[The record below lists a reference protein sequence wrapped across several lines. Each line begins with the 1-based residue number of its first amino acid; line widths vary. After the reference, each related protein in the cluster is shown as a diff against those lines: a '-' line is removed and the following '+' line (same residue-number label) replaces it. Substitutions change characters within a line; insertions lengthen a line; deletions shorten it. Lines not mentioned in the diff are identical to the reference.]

1 VWRKANMNFVRL
13 RADIPAWLRT
23 YRWRLVTLFACVLAP
38 LYLFGF
44 LADEIVVKE
53 SFFFDSYLPSF
64 LHSHATAPL
73 DRAMLFFTL
82 IGSGTCVVPFDI
94 LVFFVLAG
102 RRRWSDTYFWVLAT
116 GGAALL
122 NVSAKH
128 AFERVR
134 PDLWQSIAPE
144 TTFSFPSAH
153 AMQSMALVAAL
164 SVLAWPTRWR
174 WPVLIVGTCF
184 VLLVGLS
191 RIYLG
196 VHYPS
201 DVLAGWAASL
211 AWVCGLSIAFHGHLT
226 KDDGPPMP
234 P

>member
-1 VWRKANMNFVRL
+1 MNFVPL
-13 RADIPAWLRT
+13 RASIPAWLRT
-23 YRWRLVTLFACVLAP
+23 YRWRLVILFSCVLAP

-44 LADEIVVKE
+44 LADDIAEKE
-53 SFFFDSYLPSF
+53 SFFLDFYLLSF

-73 DRAMLFFTL
+73 DRTMLFFTL
-82 IGSGTCVVPFDI
+82 IGSGTCVVPFNI
-94 LVFFVLAG
+94 LVLLILTG
-102 RRRWSDTYFWVLAT
+102 RRRWSDTYFWGLAT

-122 NVSAKH
+122 NVGAKH
-128 AFERVR
+128 TFERVR

-174 WPVLIVGTCF
+174 WPVLIVGNCF

-211 AWVCGLSIAFHGHLT
+211 AWVFGLSIAFHGHPTNDAGHPL
-226 KDDGPPMP
+226 PP
-234 P
+234 

>member
-1 VWRKANMNFVRL
+1 MSVVRL
-13 RADIPAWLRT
+13 RADIPGWFRAN
-23 YRWRLVTLFACVLAP
+23 RWRLVFLFVCVLTP

-44 LADEIVVKE
+44 LADEIVEQE
-53 SFFFDSYLPSF
+53 SFFFDSYLLSF
-64 LHSHATAPL
+64 LHSHATAAL
-73 DRAMLFFTL
+73 DRVMLFFTL
-82 IGSGTCVVPFDI
+82 IGSAVCVLPFDI
-94 LVFFVLAG
+94 LVLLTLVG
-102 RRRWSDTYFWVLAT
+102 RRRWSGAYFWVLAV

-122 NVSAKH
+122 NVGAKH
-128 AFERVR
+128 TFARIR
-134 PDLWQSIAPE
+134 PELWQSIAPE

-174 WPVLIVGTCF
+174 WPVLLVGSCF

-211 AWVCGLSIAFHGHLT
+211 AWICGLSLVIQDRLKRAGGHVFPL
-226 KDDGPPMP
+226 
-234 P
+234 